1 MNATGESDLN
11 NYIDLIKGQQQSK
24 FDPRLKIID
33 RLLQKHFGIEPWKYK
48 WNSAFPQSPLEV
60 EKVRSELSTTLAV
73 LVEKGILSSQSA
85 LDILTKEDTFK
96 GVELK
101 KGQPQGMTNEN
112 EKQEDKTS

>member
-1 MNATGESDLN
+1 M
-11 NYIDLIKGQQQSK
+11 
-24 FDPRLKIID
+24 
-33 RLLQKHFGIEPWKYK
+33 
-48 WNSAFPQSPLEV
+48 
-60 EKVRSELSTTLAV
+60 